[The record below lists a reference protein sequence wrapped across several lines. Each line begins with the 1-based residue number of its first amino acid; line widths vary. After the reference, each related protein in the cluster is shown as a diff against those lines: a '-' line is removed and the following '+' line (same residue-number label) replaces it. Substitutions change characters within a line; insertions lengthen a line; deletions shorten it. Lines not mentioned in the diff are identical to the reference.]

1 MNYEAFENLELI
13 PELLEQLKKLEQKVS
28 SEKRWFNVAE
38 TANYLGYSKD
48 HIHKLK
54 AEYFQEGVHF
64 HKKAGRVLFDK
75 IELDKWVTSNINLM
89 QPKDIANEVLK
100 DLI

>member
-1 MNYEAFENLELI
+1 MKYDAFENLELI
-13 PELLEQLKKLEQKVS
+13 PKLLEQLESLEQKVS
-28 SEKRWFNVAE
+28 SEKRWFNVAQ

-54 AEYFQEGVHF
+54 ADYFQEGVHF
-64 HKKAGRVLFDK
+64 HKKAGRILFDK
-75 IELDKWVTSNINLM
+75 NELDKWVTSSKNMMNS
-89 QPKDIANEVLK
+89 KDIANEVLK